1 MTPASVEEKLS
12 MPVAAG
18 PYSILNGNLFKYS
31 PFLTG
36 EKPPFFA
43 LFWLYIRVMASPFEN
58 FKKNFD

>member
-31 PFLTG
+31 PFLRG
-36 EKPPFFA
+36 EKPPF
-43 LFWLYIRVMASPFEN
+43 LPFTKRGVTQ
-58 FKKNFD
+58 KKMQSWVI